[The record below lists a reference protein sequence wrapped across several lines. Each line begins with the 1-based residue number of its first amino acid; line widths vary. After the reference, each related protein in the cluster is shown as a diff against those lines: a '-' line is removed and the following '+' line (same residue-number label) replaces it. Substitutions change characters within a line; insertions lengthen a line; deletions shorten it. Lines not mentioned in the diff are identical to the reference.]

1 MEYRASQAPTFWSL
15 GLGVG
20 LPYLLTGAGAGLSGP
35 SSTEE
40 EARRRGGVPG
50 LLF

>member
-20 LPYLLTGAGAGLSGP
+20 LPYLLTGAGLSGP